1 MTQQTLQI
9 KETNE
14 GELYFELPDE
24 LLERLGWQEGDEIKF
39 VEKNG
44 GFMIKRT
51 RYENVELELEEDE
64 LFEYMKSAHEQNMS
78 FNDWVE
84 HAIREVIDGL
94 KNEEQD

>member
-64 LFEYMKSAHEQNMS
+64 LFEYMKHAHEQNMS

-94 KNEEQD
+94 NNEEQD

>member
-1 MTQQTLQI
+1 MTQQTLQV
-9 KETNE
+9 KETSE
-14 GELYFELPDE
+14 GELYFELPDD

-39 VEKNG
+39 VEKND

-64 LFEYMKSAHEQNMS
+64 LFKYMKQAHEQNMS

-84 HAIREVIDGL
+84 HAIRMVIDGL
-94 KNEEQD
+94 DHEQQD